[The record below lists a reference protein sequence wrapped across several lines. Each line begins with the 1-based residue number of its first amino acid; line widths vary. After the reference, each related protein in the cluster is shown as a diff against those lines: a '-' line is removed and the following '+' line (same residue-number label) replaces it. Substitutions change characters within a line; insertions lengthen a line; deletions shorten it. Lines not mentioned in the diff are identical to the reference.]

1 VNARQAVNSSS
12 FNTETNEN
20 TLLIVDSL
28 DVFGPDADSLSGYQS
43 LNMISGYTVGNWLI
57 GPGVLISENFDINYG
72 LGNLTI
78 LPATLTVKANDT
90 SITCTGVQPV
100 YRSINTFYKYDDAD
114 SVSIASG
121 PDYTILNNLNANM
134 GSGILPGGS
143 YQLVPSNVVFTDS
156 IPNYNIVYENGTLTV
171 AASPASPV
179 AAAGGPISFCAG
191 GSVTLSS
198 NAATGNQWYLN
209 GSPINGQT
217 GTTLLVNA
225 SGSYTVVSTSLEG
238 CPSATSNAILVTVNP
253 LAATPTATVTQP
265 TCAVATGTITV
276 TAPLGAGNSYTLDGT
291 TTISWPSVSFSA
303 VAPGVHT
310 ISVSSSFGCFAAATT
325 SVTVDPQPFIP
336 AAPVVT
342 GLTNVC
348 PFVGTATTVTYTATA
363 AGATGYNWVLPPNVT
378 LVSGAGTSTITVTF
392 AAGFTAQAN
401 KQIRV
406 TASSICGTSAQ
417 TIYYLQAQFPS
428 TPGVITGPTDACPL
442 LGTTGTYSVAPV
454 LGASSYI
461 WSAQA
466 GTTIVPA
473 GPGTL
478 GNTVT
483 ITFPTT
489 FTTSA
494 VTVQVVNACGTS
506 GTRSLTIVRN
516 NPSVPSLISGPTN
529 ACAHIAPGGTPATYT
544 VPAVAGITTY
554 TWTVPAGAIGLTGQG
569 TNTISFTY
577 PSGYTSGTV
586 SVKVTNGCGTSEP
599 RSLTIGVLQPATPGV
614 IDVAVTTPCPNR
626 VYTYSLP
633 GLTANATSILWT
645 VTGGTILGGNGTSSI
660 TVSYPSTAVNGSV
673 TAQAINN
680 CSVST
685 IRSTAVRLPACP
697 LNPPPPVGKNSGN
710 YNTEEARDN
719 TVKTTLPTEASMEV
733 KIYPN
738 PTVRDFIMKVITA
751 SGEEINVRVIDNQ
764 GRLYKS
770 FRVMP
775 YQTIA
780 LGAELKPGSY
790 LVEVRQGT
798 QVKTTKVIKF

>member
-1 VNARQAVNSSS
+1 
-12 FNTETNEN
+12 
-20 TLLIVDSL
+20 
-28 DVFGPDADSLSGYQS
+28 
-43 LNMISGYTVGNWLI
+43 
-57 GPGVLISENFDINYG
+57 
-72 LGNLTI
+72 
-78 LPATLTVKANDT
+78 
-90 SITCTGVQPV
+90 
-100 YRSINTFYKYDDAD
+100 
-114 SVSIASG
+114 
-121 PDYTILNNLNANM
+121 
-134 GSGILPGGS
+134 
-143 YQLVPSNVVFTDS
+143 
-156 IPNYNIVYENGTLTV
+156 
-171 AASPASPV
+171 
-179 AAAGGPISFCAG
+179 
-191 GSVTLSS
+191 
-198 NAATGNQWYLN
+198 
-209 GSPINGQT
+209 
-217 GTTLLVNA
+217 
-225 SGSYTVVSTSLEG
+225 
-238 CPSATSNAILVTVNP
+238 
-253 LAATPTATVTQP
+253 
-265 TCAVATGTITV
+265 VATGTITV

-291 TTISWPSVSFSA
+291 TTITWPSVSFSA

-325 SVTVDPQPFIP
+325 SVTVDPQPFTP
-336 AAPVVT
+336 SAPVVT

-348 PFVGTATTVTYTATA
+348 PFVGTAITVTYTATS
-363 AGATGYNWVLPPNVT
+363 AGATSYNWVLPPNVT
-378 LVSGAGTSTITVTF
+378 LVTGAGTSTITVTF

-401 KQIRV
+401 KQIKV
-406 TASSICGTSAQ
+406 SASSVCGTSAQ
-417 TIYYLQAQFPS
+417 TIYYLLAQFPS

-442 LGTTGTYSVAPV
+442 LGTTATYSVAPV
-454 LGASSYI
+454 VGASGYI

-494 VTVQVVNACGTS
+494 VTVQAVNACGTS

-529 ACAHIAPGGTPATYT
+529 ACAHIAPGGTSATYT
-544 VPAVAGITTY
+544 IPAVEGVSTY

-586 SVKVTNGCGTSEP
+586 SVTVTNGCGTSGP
-599 RSLTIGVLQPATPGV
+599 RSLTIGVLQAASPGV

-645 VTGGTILGGNGTSSI
+645 VTGGTILTGNGTSSI

-710 YNTEEARDN
+710 YNTEEAKDN

-764 GRLYKS
+764 GRLHKS

>member
-1 VNARQAVNSSS
+1 
-12 FNTETNEN
+12 
-20 TLLIVDSL
+20 
-28 DVFGPDADSLSGYQS
+28 
-43 LNMISGYTVGNWLI
+43 
-57 GPGVLISENFDINYG
+57 
-72 LGNLTI
+72 
-78 LPATLTVKANDT
+78 
-90 SITCTGVQPV
+90 
-100 YRSINTFYKYDDAD
+100 
-114 SVSIASG
+114 
-121 PDYTILNNLNANM
+121 
-134 GSGILPGGS
+134 
-143 YQLVPSNVVFTDS
+143 
-156 IPNYNIVYENGTLTV
+156 
-171 AASPASPV
+171 
-179 AAAGGPISFCAG
+179 
-191 GSVTLSS
+191 
-198 NAATGNQWYLN
+198 
-209 GSPINGQT
+209 
-217 GTTLLVNA
+217 
-225 SGSYTVVSTSLEG
+225 
-238 CPSATSNAILVTVNP
+238 
-253 LAATPTATVTQP
+253 
-265 TCAVATGTITV
+265 
-276 TAPLGAGNSYTLDGT
+276 
-291 TTISWPSVSFSA
+291 
-303 VAPGVHT
+303 
-310 ISVSSSFGCFAAATT
+310 
-325 SVTVDPQPFIP
+325 
-336 AAPVVT
+336 
-342 GLTNVC
+342 
-348 PFVGTATTVTYTATA
+348 
-363 AGATGYNWVLPPNVT
+363 
-378 LVSGAGTSTITVTF
+378 
-392 AAGFTAQAN
+392 
-401 KQIRV
+401 
-406 TASSICGTSAQ
+406 
-417 TIYYLQAQFPS
+417 
-428 TPGVITGPTDACPL
+428 
-442 LGTTGTYSVAPV
+442 
-454 LGASSYI
+454 
-461 WSAQA
+461 
-466 GTTIVPA
+466 
-473 GPGTL
+473 
-478 GNTVT
+478 
-483 ITFPTT
+483 
-489 FTTSA
+489 
-494 VTVQVVNACGTS
+494 
-506 GTRSLTIVRN
+506 
-516 NPSVPSLISGPTN
+516 LISGPTN

>member
-1 VNARQAVNSSS
+1 
-12 FNTETNEN
+12 
-20 TLLIVDSL
+20 
-28 DVFGPDADSLSGYQS
+28 
-43 LNMISGYTVGNWLI
+43 
-57 GPGVLISENFDINYG
+57 
-72 LGNLTI
+72 
-78 LPATLTVKANDT
+78 
-90 SITCTGVQPV
+90 
-100 YRSINTFYKYDDAD
+100 
-114 SVSIASG
+114 
-121 PDYTILNNLNANM
+121 M
-134 GSGILPGGS
+134 GSGNLPGGS
-143 YQLVPSNVVFTDS
+143 YQIVPSNVVFTDS

-179 AAAGGPISFCAG
+179 AAAGGPISFCEG

-198 NAATGNQWYLN
+198 NAAAGNQWYLN
-209 GSPINGQT
+209 ESPIIGQT

-225 SGSYTVVSTSLEG
+225 SGSYTVVSTSLAG
-238 CPSATSNAILVTVNP
+238 CPSATSNAIVVTVNP
-253 LAATPTATVTQP
+253 LAANPTTTVTQP
-265 TCAVATGTITV
+265 TCSVATGTITV
-276 TAPLGAGNSYTLDGT
+276 TSPLGAGNSYTLDGT
-291 TTISWPSVSFSA
+291 TTITWPAVNFSA
-303 VAPGVHT
+303 VAPGVHI
-310 ISVSSSFGCFAAATT
+310 ISLSNSFGCFSPATT
-325 SVTVDPQPFIP
+325 SVTVNPQPFTP

-348 PFVGTATTVTYTATA
+348 PFVGTPTTLTYTATS
-363 AGATGYNWVLPPNVT
+363 AGATGYNWLLPPNVT

-392 AAGFTAQAN
+392 APGFTAQAN

-442 LGTTGTYSVAPV
+442 LGTTATYSVAPV
-454 LGASSYI
+454 VGASGYI

-483 ITFPTT
+483 ITFPTS

-494 VTVQVVNACGTS
+494 VTVQAVNACGTS

-529 ACAHIAPGGTPATYT
+529 ACAHVAPTGTPATYT
-544 VPAVAGITTY
+544 VPVIAGVSSY
-554 TWTVPAGAIGLTGQG
+554 TWSVPAGATGLTGQG

-577 PSGYTSGTV
+577 PAGFTSGTV
-586 SVKVTNGCGTSEP
+586 SVTSTNGCGTSSA
-599 RSLTIGVLQPATPGV
+599 RTLNISILQAAAPGV

-633 GLTANATSILWT
+633 ALTANATSILWT
-645 VTGGTILGGNGTSSI
+645 VNGGTILTGQGTSSI
-660 TVSYPSTAVNGSV
+660 TVSYPSTAVNGMVS
-673 TAQAINN
+673 AQSINN

-685 IRSTAVRLPACP
+685 IRSTDVRLPACP
-697 LNPPPPVGKNSGN
+697 LNPPPPIGKNSGN
-710 YNTEEARDN
+710 DNTEGAREN
-719 TVKTTLPTEASMEV
+719 TVESTLPAVASLEV
-733 KIYPN
+733 KIFPN
-738 PTVRDFIMKVITA
+738 PTVSDFIIKVLTA
-751 SGEEINVRVIDNQ
+751 SGEEINLRVIDFQ

-780 LGAELKPGSY
+780 FGAELKPGSY